1 MKSVRTAIVFP
12 HVGYCTG
19 WRPHLATDVKNGSTY
34 HIAQALVYLYSIARQ
49 YTDDA
54 CVIDFNFGTHAE
66 NMRRLLDYRPDVVLI
81 SSTVNSYDST
91 KEIARGVAKES
102 IAKLFI
108 GGPAVS
114 SNYYLRPDLLQ
125 TGIDCEFVVTDRDI
139 FAWAGR
145 VFGVDKSL
153 KFNSFRPDNTWIAD
167 TYPAHVRSALRYTV
181 ITSLGCTF
189 KCHFCLNPAVYKI
202 NYKDPAVLH
211 DEVSY
216 LRDVYGATSVSV
228 ADPYFF
234 MRQQHADAVMDVL
247 SERKMPWSQ
256 QTCLVTLTNENLERM
271 AETGCKSVLVGIE
284 NFSSGEIN
292 KPVEVTNFEDRL
304 RRANEL
310 GIAIK
315 PSFISGLLDI
325 DYNVDVAQIRYI
337 RSIIDRGL
345 VHNHQIQSNIYT
357 PYIPDARDRLLN
369 VPFRFWGVMPVTARD
384 EEQWQRSLALCDLI
398 YEQIF
403 PETRDRYQE
412 VRAEYLEHL
421 RSLNDIWARH
431 RPVPQIPLEKR
442 THLLTSGKIRV
453 SGLA

>member
-1 MKSVRTAIVFP
+1 VKSVRTVIVFP

-19 WRPHLATDVKNGSTY
+19 WRPHLATDVRNGSTY

-49 YTDDA
+49 FTDDA
-54 CVIDFNFGTHAE
+54 CVIDFNFGSQDE
-66 NMRRLLDYRPDVVLI
+66 NMRTLLDYRPDVVLI

-91 KEIARGVAKES
+91 KEIARTVAEES
-102 IAKLFI
+102 SAKLFI

-114 SNYYLRPDLLQ
+114 SNFYLRPDLLQ
-125 TGIDCEFVVTDRDI
+125 TGTDCEFIVTNRDI
-139 FAWAGR
+139 FGWTER
-145 VFGVDKSL
+145 VFGTDRKL
-153 KFNSFRPDNTWIAD
+153 KFNSFRPDNSWIAG
-167 TYPAHVRSALRYTV
+167 TYPAQVRSALRYTV
-181 ITSLGCTF
+181 ITSIGCTF

-202 NYKDPAVLH
+202 NYKDPAVLT

-216 LRDVYGATSVSV
+216 LRDAYGAASVSV

-247 SERKMPWSQ
+247 SGHKMPWSQ
-256 QTCLVTLTNENLERM
+256 QTCLVTLTDENLLRM
-271 AETGCKSVLVGIE
+271 AETGCRSVLVGIE
-284 NFSSGEIN
+284 NFSSGEID
-292 KPVEVTNFEDRL
+292 KPVEVINFEDRL
-304 RRANEL
+304 RKASEL

-325 DYNVDVAQIRYI
+325 DYDVDVAQIHYI
-337 RSIIDRGL
+337 RSLIDRGL
-345 VHNHQIQSNIYT
+345 LHNHQIQSNIYT

-384 EEQWQRSLALCDLI
+384 KEQWQQNLALCDLI

-412 VRAEYLEHL
+412 VRAEYLDHL
-421 RSLNDIWARH
+421 HGVDDVWVHH

-453 SGLA
+453 SESV